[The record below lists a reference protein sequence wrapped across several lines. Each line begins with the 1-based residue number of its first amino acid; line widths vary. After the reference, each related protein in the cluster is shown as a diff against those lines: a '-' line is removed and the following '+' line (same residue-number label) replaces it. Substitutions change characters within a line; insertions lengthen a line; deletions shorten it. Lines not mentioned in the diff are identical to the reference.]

1 MLPDRPVL
9 VEEKSPENAQ
19 KWSNLASFWKPEVCC
34 QTVLPDRS
42 VLKGQKI
49 GRKCQNWKN
58 RNATFRVNFQAIC
71 IGDSNSIRMKM
82 FNFRVKFKCISSI
95 SFLFLSFWSAIK

>member
-9 VEEKSPENAQ
+9 IEEKSPENAQ

-42 VLKGQKI
+42 VLKGQKSVENTKI
-49 GRKCQNWKN
+49 GKIEMRH
-58 RNATFRVNFQAIC
+58 FE
-71 IGDSNSIRMKM
+71 
-82 FNFRVKFKCISSI
+82 
-95 SFLFLSFWSAIK
+95 